1 MLVRFERMPMP
12 RPLFDSIFDFERG
25 VDSLFDSFLGQSYG
39 RRGRAF
45 PAVDLSDHGKEM
57 VLVAELPG
65 VRKEDL
71 KLTVRDGHL
80 VISGERKSQ
89 SLPEKSGWIRSETFS
104 GSFSR
109 SIELP
114 QDVKADAINA
124 ELSNGILRV
133 VMPKVEEALPREISI
148 R

>member
-12 RPLFDSIFDFERG
+12 RPLFDSIFDFERD
-25 VDSLFDSFLGQSYG
+25 VDSLFDGFLGQPYG

-45 PAVDLSDHGKEM
+45 PAIDLSDRGKEI

-71 KLTVRDGHL
+71 KITVQDGHL
-80 VISGERKSQ
+80 LISGERKEQ
-89 SLPEKSGWIRSETFS
+89 TLPENSSWIRSETFS

-109 SIELP
+109 TVELP
-114 QDVKADAINA
+114 HDVKADAISA
-124 ELSNGILRV
+124 ELKDGVLRV
-133 VMPKVEEALPREISI
+133 VMPKAEEALPREISI